1 MAEVFQVVGGGS
13 RIIQFLTICTVVLF
27 SSLNMSDVANRNTV
41 VIVFFLFK
49 IHLNFVSSRLQRD
62 KNWDDV
68 KCNPLEMVVE
78 TIVSGDSSKSFQKC
92 IEYSYNQELNSQIDK
107 VSKSN
112 KNKMLNSKKEIEQM
126 LEQPV
131 SDSNIM
137 QDLSGNIQKL
147 SDKLDENQ
155 PAIKEVEERAKD
167 INNWLSKIFTNIRQ
181 TSIVKNLKI
190 QPDEPT

>member
-1 MAEVFQVVGGGS
+1 MAEVFQVVGGGT
-13 RIIQFLTICTVVLF
+13 RIIQFLTIFTVVLF
-27 SSLNMSDVANRNTV
+27 SSLNMSDIANRNTV
-41 VIVFFLFK
+41 VIVFVLFK